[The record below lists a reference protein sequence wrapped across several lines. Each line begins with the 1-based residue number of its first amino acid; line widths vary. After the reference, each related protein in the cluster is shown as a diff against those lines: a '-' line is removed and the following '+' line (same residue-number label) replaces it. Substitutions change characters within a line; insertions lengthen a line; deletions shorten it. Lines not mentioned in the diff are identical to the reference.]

1 VTSPVSGSA
10 VVLVVVFADVDAVGS
25 IVVTSADVVA
35 LLVVDEIELVPDSPD
50 DPPPLG
56 SGSPQPTRSTQ

>member
-1 VTSPVSGSA
+1 
-10 VVLVVVFADVDAVGS
+10 VDAVGS